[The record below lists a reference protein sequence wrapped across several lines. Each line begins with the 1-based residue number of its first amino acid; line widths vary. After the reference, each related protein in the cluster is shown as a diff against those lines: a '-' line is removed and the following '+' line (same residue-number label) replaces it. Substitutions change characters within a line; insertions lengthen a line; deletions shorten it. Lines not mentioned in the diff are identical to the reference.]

1 MYELSVFQQ
10 GGVDVIDS
18 RSVAEAIE
26 KPHNDLTKSIRNY
39 AEIIGKAAERK
50 SAPSENPYESNER
63 NFAPVENSNESN
75 FGLVEKS
82 TEPKF
87 GLSGNPTAG
96 NFSLSDFFIPHTY
109 TDSTGRTLPC
119 YLLTKKGCDMVA
131 NKMTG
136 EKGVLFTAAYV
147 TAFEKMRQQTQKPMT
162 ANEMF
167 AMQAQINLESERK
180 LAALEGKV
188 EKTSNAVM
196 TALNTFAAPPT
207 DEERWRDEM
216 NRRVR
221 AMCEEYGLNY
231 HTTIGDMYAQLEDRA
246 RVNLSARQK
255 NLRERMRL
263 GGAKYAQREAVSKL
277 VVISQDAKLRCIY
290 ETIVREKQ
298 AQLAASRLRAI

>member
-1 MYELSVFQQ
+1 M
-10 GGVDVIDS
+10 
-18 RSVAEAIE
+18 
-26 KPHNDLTKSIRNY
+26 NDLLTISNGQPTASSRDI
-39 AEIIGKAAERK
+39 AEHFGKGHNHVLRDIDTLKED
-50 SAPSENPYESNER
+50 
-63 NFAPVENSNESN
+63 VSN
-75 FGLVEKS
+75 FGQMFFD
-82 TEPKF
+82 TEIPDSYGRPQRAYLMNRDGFTLLAMGFTGKEALEWKIKYINAF
-87 GLSGNPTAG
+87 NSMEQELRNP
-96 NFSLSDFFIPHTY
+96 
-109 TDSTGRTLPC
+109 
-119 YLLTKKGCDMVA
+119 
-131 NKMTG
+131 
-136 EKGVLFTAAYV
+136 
-147 TAFEKMRQQTQKPMT
+147 KPMT

-167 AMQAQINLESERK
+167 SLQAQINLESERK

-246 RVNLSARQK
+246 RVNLTARQK

>member
-18 RSVAEAIE
+18 RSVAEAIGKNHKE
-26 KPHNDLTKSIRNY
+26 LLRDIRNY
-39 AEIIGKAAERK
+39 AEILGKATERK
-50 SAPSENPYESNER
+50 SAPSENPYESNE
-63 NFAPVENSNESN
+63 SN

-82 TEPKF
+82 TESNF
-87 GLSGNPTAG
+87 G
-96 NFSLSDFFIPHTY
+96 LSDFFVPSTY

-147 TAFEKMRQQTQKPMT
+147 TAFEKMRQQTRKPMT
-162 ANEMF
+162 TNEMF

-246 RVNLSARQK
+246 RVNLTARQK

>member
-1 MYELSVFQQ
+1 M
-10 GGVDVIDS
+10 
-18 RSVAEAIE
+18 
-26 KPHNDLTKSIRNY
+26 NDLLTISNGQPTASSRDIAEHFGKRHDHVLRDIETLGKDLPNFGEMFFDTEIPDSYGRPQRAYLMNRDGFTLLAMGFTGKEALEWKVRYMNAFNAMEQEIRN
-39 AEIIGKAAERK
+39 
-50 SAPSENPYESNER
+50 P
-63 NFAPVENSNESN
+63 
-75 FGLVEKS
+75 
-82 TEPKF
+82 
-87 GLSGNPTAG
+87 
-96 NFSLSDFFIPHTY
+96 
-109 TDSTGRTLPC
+109 
-119 YLLTKKGCDMVA
+119 
-131 NKMTG
+131 
-136 EKGVLFTAAYV
+136 
-147 TAFEKMRQQTQKPMT
+147 KPMT

-231 HTTIGDMYAQLEDRA
+231 HATIGDMYAELEDRA
-246 RVNLSARQK
+246 RVNLSTRQK
-255 NLRERMRL
+255 NLQARMRR
-263 GGAKYAQREAVSKL
+263 GGATVAECRSISKL
-277 VVISQDAKLRCIY
+277 MIISQDAKLRCIY

>member
-1 MYELSVFQQ
+1 MTELLTISNGQPTAS
-10 GGVDVIDS
+10 S
-18 RSVAEAIE
+18 RDIAEHFGKEHKNVLQSIE
-26 KPHNDLTKSIRNY
+26 NLT
-39 AEIIGKAAERK
+39 AENSALTQMFFKTSYISGTGKAYPMYLMNRDGFTLLAMGFTGKEALEWKIKYINAFNAMEQELR
-50 SAPSENPYESNER
+50 NP
-63 NFAPVENSNESN
+63 
-75 FGLVEKS
+75 
-82 TEPKF
+82 
-87 GLSGNPTAG
+87 
-96 NFSLSDFFIPHTY
+96 
-109 TDSTGRTLPC
+109 
-119 YLLTKKGCDMVA
+119 
-131 NKMTG
+131 
-136 EKGVLFTAAYV
+136 
-147 TAFEKMRQQTQKPMT
+147 KPMT

-167 AMQAQINLESERK
+167 SLQAQINLESERK

-246 RVNLSARQK
+246 RVNLTARQK

>member
-1 MYELSVFQQ
+1 MNLFVRYAALKKKV
-10 GGVDVIDS
+10 GGNREKRRFEFTMG
-18 RSVAEAIE
+18 RSVAEAIGKNHKE
-26 KPHNDLTKSIRNY
+26 LLRDIRNY
-39 AEIIGKAAERK
+39 AEIIEKATERK
-50 SAPSENPYESNER
+50 SAPSENPHE
-63 NFAPVENSNESN
+63 SNESN

-82 TEPKF
+82 TESNF
-87 GLSGNPTAG
+87 G
-96 NFSLSDFFIPHTY
+96 LSDFFVPSTY

-147 TAFEKMRQQTQKPMT
+147 TAFEKLRQQTRKPMT
-162 ANEMF
+162 TNEMF

-246 RVNLSARQK
+246 RVNLTARQK